1 MSTNSSQQDLDR
13 RDLSLAGI
21 NSALSERV
29 PKLSNDPHTQRAAVA
44 VILHA
49 IEDADPQVLI
59 IERTQRDGDPWS
71 GDLAFPGGRLEPE
84 DAHEQAAAQRET
96 LEEVGL
102 DLSACPM
109 LGRLDDRTA
118 RVQPITVSAFV
129 YQLDV
134 IPAFLLSDEVA
145 RTMWVPLANLVDP
158 DRQCA
163 HGDYPAV
170 DLLGPGRPLL
180 WGVTYHFLCLLL
192 QRSPETDCIL

>member
-1 MSTNSSQQDLDR
+1 MSTDSSLQ
-13 RDLSLAGI
+13 DLSLSGI
-21 NSALSERV
+21 TRALCGRV
-29 PKLSNDPHTQRAAVA
+29 PKLSEDRHTGRAAVA

-49 IEDADPQVLI
+49 VEDTDASVLI

-71 GDLAFPGGRLEPE
+71 GDLAFPGGRLEPA
-84 DAHEQAAAQRET
+84 DAHEQATAERET
-96 LEEVGL
+96 FEEVGL
-102 DLSACPM
+102 DLSACPV

-118 RVQPITVSAFV
+118 RVQPLTVSAFV

-134 IPAFLLSDEVA
+134 VPGFVLSDEVA
-145 RTMWVPLANLVDP
+145 RTVWVPLADVVDR